1 MKRKNIR
8 PKLIA
13 AALCMSLLVQSFSIT
28 ALAEETTEETAK
40 KHEAITFRAPYLDVD
55 SFIEEV
61 HKTYPEVHLEVVPYS
76 GANTT
81 TYLQNMLEENDL
93 PEATI

>member
-1 MKRKNIR
+1 MKK
-8 PKLIA
+8 
-13 AALCMSLLVQSFSIT
+13 VQGICLFLACIT
-28 ALAEETTEETAK
+28 AMGLTGCGQTTEETAK
-40 KHEAITFRAPYLDVD
+40 KQEAITFRAPYLDVD

-93 PEATI
+93 PETTI

>member
-1 MKRKNIR
+1 MKMKKVRGVC
-8 PKLIA
+8 LFLA
-13 AALCMSLLVQSFSIT
+13 CIT
-28 ALAEETTEETAK
+28 AMGLTGCGQTTEETAK